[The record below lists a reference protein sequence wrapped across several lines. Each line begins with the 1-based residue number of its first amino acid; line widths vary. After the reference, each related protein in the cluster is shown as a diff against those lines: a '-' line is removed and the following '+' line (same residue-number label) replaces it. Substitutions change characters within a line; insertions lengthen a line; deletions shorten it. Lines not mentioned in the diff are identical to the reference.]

1 VNLEGSLDAFG
12 LADVFSLLAMTTK
25 SGALR
30 LRRTAPSSGKADGV
44 VWFSDG
50 LITGASADLARQSL
64 TRRLVGSGIV
74 DDAALRGAV
83 NRVQSA
89 GSERDGVAR
98 ALLDSGAVE
107 PELLQAAAS
116 DQILDAVFDLMRW
129 TDGEFTFDM
138 VSANPDDVGVAV
150 EVSGIIDESRAREAA
165 WIDVSTIIPSPDSI
179 LSVPVVLSA
188 DPVVSR
194 DEWALLALVDGRR
207 CVRDLVDLTGAGQ
220 FAVVSTLASLVRR
233 GLLVVRDVAAADHV
247 GVVERRM
254 ALLTPLEDFDT
265 VGESLDSPPEE
276 PADLEP
282 VDPQGRRRATL
293 SGPGGDDED
302 GTEDYDDELDDD
314 EDDDLDDDDTS
325 TDKSAR
331 RTGPKHKDVVP
342 SRSEPFLP
350 SRRAP
355 QADGPA
361 SRAEASAVAR
371 ASGLASVPT
380 AGGPPSAV
388 GSAAVAVEE
397 AADPSGI
404 DRDPSI
410 NRSLLL
416 RLIAGV
422 RGL

>member
-1 VNLEGSLDAFG
+1 MNLEGSLDAFG

-30 LRRTAPSSGKADGV
+30 LRRSVPSGGMSAGV
-44 VWFSDG
+44 VWLSDG
-50 LITGASADLARQSL
+50 LITGASADLSRQSL

-89 GSERDGVAR
+89 GAERDGVAR

-138 VSANPDDVGVAV
+138 GSSNPDDVGVAV
-150 EVSGIIDESRAREAA
+150 EVSGIIEESRAREAA
-165 WIDVSTIIPSPDSI
+165 WIDVSTIIPTPDSI

-220 FAVVSTLASLVRR
+220 FAVVSTLANLVRR

-247 GVVERRM
+247 GVVERRL
-254 ALLTPLEDFDT
+254 ALLSPLEDFDT
-265 VGESLDSPPEE
+265 TGELLDSAPEE
-276 PADLEP
+276 PVALEL
-282 VDPQGRRRATL
+282 VDPHGYGRSTM
-293 SGPGGDDED
+293 SGPGSDDED
-302 GTEDYDDELDDD
+302 GLDDYDDD
-314 EDDDLDDDDTS
+314 EDDDEDDTS
-325 TDKSAR
+325 ADQPAR
-331 RTGPKHKDVVP
+331 RTGPSRTDVVP
-342 SRSEPFLP
+342 PRPEPFLP

-355 QADGPA
+355 QPDRPA
-361 SRAEASAVAR
+361 ARAEASAVAR

-397 AADPSGI
+397 SADPSGI
-404 DRDPSI
+404 ERDPSI